1 MSPQAA
7 VEKQDPVVVFPVRSL
22 TNFAAEADGSGIFGS
37 AMLVA
42 PGTPVKQ
49 VVHMINHQMVDLFQ
63 VRLFIVELP
72 CKVSEGVVR
81 WSDGLMVCMQ
91 YAELLEEGN
100 TRRRVGE
107 DYVFTGDSPWTLQC
121 PVT

>member
-1 MSPQAA
+1 M
-7 VEKQDPVVVFPVRSL
+7 EKQDPVVVFPVRSL

-72 CKVSEGVVR
+72 RKVSEGGVR
-81 WSDGLMVCMQ
+81 WSDGVDGLYAVCRAPGGRQ
-91 YAELLEEGN
+91 HKKKG
-100 TRRRVGE
+100 RRGLR
-107 DYVFTGDSPWTLQC
+107 LHR
-121 PVT
+121 

>member
-1 MSPQAA
+1 MCPLQAA

-63 VRLFIVELP
+63 VRLSLNYLTR
-72 CKVSEGVVR
+72 SAREG
-81 WSDGLMVCMQ
+81 
-91 YAELLEEGN
+91 
-100 TRRRVGE
+100 
-107 DYVFTGDSPWTLQC
+107 
-121 PVT
+121 